1 MELQKKNK
9 KEKQLKEAKESQKGT
24 DRPVVGLSLTA
35 FPLEMVT
42 DHGLEG
48 DVRVL
53 KSENLPHSLSHIGL
67 YWP

>member
-1 MELQKKNK
+1 M
-9 KEKQLKEAKESQKGT
+9 KEAKESQKGT

-42 DHGLEG
+42 DHDLEG

-53 KSENLPHSLSHIGL
+53 
-67 YWP
+67 

>member
-1 MELQKKNK
+1 M
-9 KEKQLKEAKESQKGT
+9 KEAKESQKET

-42 DHGLEG
+42 DHDLEG

-53 KSENLPHSLSHIGL
+53 
-67 YWP
+67 